1 MTATQCD
8 FDFSAKKMPAPAAS
22 EVDQLIDFLLWSSAK
37 GWVNAKQIAAS
48 LGFNE
53 RKIRSLAQ
61 HSDGII
67 ISGPGCPGYRHIN
80 HCTFDECREVY
91 QRLDSQCDAMKRR
104 SIQIRQMAHRLI
116 S

>member
-8 FDFSAKKMPAPAAS
+8 FDFEAKRMPSPASA
-22 EVDQLIDFLLWSSAK
+22 EVDQLIDFLLWSSAN

-48 LGFNE
+48 LGYNE

-61 HSDGII
+61 HSEGII
-67 ISGPGCPGYRHIN
+67 ISGPGCPGYRHIS
-80 HCTFDECREVY
+80 HCTGAQVREVSD
-91 QRLDSQCDAMKRR
+91 RMKSQAKAMLRR
-104 SIQIRQMAHRLI
+104 SIRLKNLAHSII

>member
-8 FDFSAKKMPAPAAS
+8 FDFEAKRMPAPAAA
-22 EVDQLIDFLLWSSAK
+22 EVDQLIDFLFWSSAN

-48 LGFNE
+48 LGYNE

-61 HSDGII
+61 HSEGII
-67 ISGPGCPGYRHIN
+67 ISGPGCPGYRHIS
-80 HCTFDECREVY
+80 HCTGAQVREVSD
-91 QRLDSQCDAMKRR
+91 RMKSQAKAMLRR
-104 SIQIRQMAHRLI
+104 SIRLKNLAHSII

>member
-1 MTATQCD
+1 MYATQSD
-8 FDFSAKKMPAPAAS
+8 FDFTTKRMPVPAAA
-22 EVDQLIDFLLWSSAK
+22 EVDQLIDFLLWASAK

-53 RKIRSLAQ
+53 RKNRSLAQ
-61 HSDGII
+61 ESDGII
-67 ISGPGCPGYRHIN
+67 VSGPGCPGYRHIT
-80 HCTFDECREVY
+80 HCTMDQAREVSL
-91 QRLDSQCDAMKRR
+91 RLESQSNAMKRR

>member
-8 FDFSAKKMPAPAAS
+8 FDFTTKRMPTPAAS
-22 EVDQLIDFLLWSSAK
+22 EVDQLIDFLLWSSTK
-37 GWVNAKQIAAS
+37 GWVNAKQIAAI

-61 HSDGII
+61 HSEGII
-67 ISGPGCPGYRHIN
+67 ISGPGCPGYRHIDN
-80 HCTFDECREVY
+80 CTCAQVREVSD
-91 QRLDSQCDAMKRR
+91 RMKSQAKEMLRR
-104 SIQIRQMAHRLI
+104 SIRLKNLAHSII